1 MKKKTIAIFFA
12 VLLITSISGF
22 AAARASEYFSCTAVY
37 AFALDDGEILIEYDI
52 DPTHTMLECGAK
64 IVYIYEQQSNGKYEV
79 VCTYRMEDYPDMIQ
93 HNTIIGDGEV
103 TYQGTPGCKYYALV
117 GLYAKDSY
125 GSETIYFE
133 THVVTARN

>member
-1 MKKKTIAIFFA
+1 MKKRIVAIIFA
-12 VLLITSISGF
+12 LILLANISGF
-22 AAARASEYFSCTAVY
+22 AFARASEYFGYTAVY

-93 HNTIIGDGEV
+93 YNTIIGDGEV
-103 TYQGTPGCKYYALV
+103 TYQGTPGRKYYALV

-133 THVVTARN
+133 THVVTAHN

>member
-1 MKKKTIAIFFA
+1 MKKRIVAIIFA
-12 VLLITSISGF
+12 LILLVNISGF
-22 AAARASEYFSCTAVY
+22 AFARASEYFGYTAVY

-93 HNTIIGDGEV
+93 HDTIIGDGEV